1 MPQDKKPDF
10 TNRLILVGVLLLA
23 AVTIA
28 GTIIATTSEWGV
40 QESTPAL
47 EEPEP
52 AEPDT
57 D

>member
-23 AVTIA
+23 AITIA